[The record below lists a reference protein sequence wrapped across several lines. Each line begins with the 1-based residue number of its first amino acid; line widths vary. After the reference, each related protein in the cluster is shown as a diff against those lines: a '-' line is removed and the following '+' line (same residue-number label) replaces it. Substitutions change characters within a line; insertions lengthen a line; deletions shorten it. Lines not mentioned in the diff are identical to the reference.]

1 MSIPQDIS
9 ALHMCINII
18 IKTIW
23 YSLYYSSSILYLFSS
38 LTHKYI
44 FAVRCG
50 MRRLLLATSH
60 LGAYKVNRLDIP
72 SPPTQEKKFCIVNV
86 WWQLEVVLLSLLLE
100 KKKFYVCAKL
110 S

>member
-1 MSIPQDIS
+1 MSISQDIS

-60 LGAYKVNRLDIP
+60 LGACKVNRLDIP
-72 SPPTQEKKFCIVNV
+72 SPPTQEKNS
-86 WWQLEVVLLSLLLE
+86 VL
-100 KKKFYVCAKL
+100 F
-110 S
+110 